1 MNRIIDR
8 INSPADL
15 KLLSDEALLG
25 ACKELREYVVETI
38 TRVGGHLGASLGVV
52 ELTVALH
59 KVYDSPTD
67 VFCWDV
73 GHQGYIHK
81 VLTGRRDQLP
91 TIRQYKGLSPF
102 LKREESP
109 HDHFG
114 AGHASTSISAAVGFA
129 EIRDRMQQDHHVVAI
144 IGDGSMTGG
153 LAFEALNNAGNSD
166 SDLLVILN
174 DNNMS
179 ISPNVGG
186 LSRYMTEAS
195 TSPMLNRMR
204 DMVYDLMGKLPKGGD
219 KLARELASRFED
231 SARNMVVSGMF
242 FTDMG
247 FRYFGPIDGHDLH
260 EMIHVL
266 NRMKTIKG
274 PKLLHVITE
283 KGRGMPGNREDHL
296 KHHAVGGKIK
306 PAMPAHIERP
316 QRPTAPGYN
325 DLLPDLLRPLI
336 ESDARFVAVTAAMS
350 EGTGL
355 AKLEKTHPRGV
366 IDVGIAEGHAVT
378 FAAGLAAGG
387 GRPVVC
393 IYSTFLQRAIDHIV
407 HDCAI
412 QKLPVI
418 FTLDRAGLVGADG
431 PTHHGSY
438 DLSYLPMIPNMVVA
452 APRDG
457 NEFRDLLET
466 ATHWDKG
473 PFAIRYPKDNSYHFD
488 PDSPARHLPVG
499 SWVELRGGA
508 DLCLVAVGSMVEEA
522 LECATLL
529 EAQGISAEVVNARFV
544 KPMDQAMIERLA
556 SSHSW
561 IVSVEENS
569 EVNGFG
575 AQFLARLN
583 AAGYTGRFSLAGIP
597 DRFIEHGDRQ
607 ILLDLAGLTGGRLA
621 ARLLEEAA
629 TRPTR
634 EVRSEEAGLQL

>member
-25 ACKELREYVVETI
+25 ACKELREYTVETI

-114 AGHASTSISAAVGFA
+114 AGHASTSISAALGFA
-129 EIRDRMQQDHHVVAI
+129 EMRDRLKQDHHVVAI

-166 SDLLVILN
+166 TDLLVILN

-186 LSRYMTEAS
+186 LSRYMTEAT
-195 TSPMLNRMR
+195 TSPLLNRLR
-204 DMVYDLMGKLPKGGD
+204 DTVYDMMGKLPAGGD

-231 SARNMVVSGMF
+231 SARNMLVSGMF
-242 FTDMG
+242 FADMG

-260 EMIHVL
+260 EIIHVL
-266 NRMKTIKG
+266 HRMKTIKG
-274 PKLLHVITE
+274 PKVLHVITE

-296 KHHAVGGKIK
+296 KHHAVGGKVK
-306 PAMPAHIERP
+306 PAMPEHIQPSARH
-316 QRPTAPGYN
+316 TAPGYN
-325 DLLPDLLRPLI
+325 DLLPGLLQPLI
-336 ESDARFVAVTAAMS
+336 ERDPRFVAVTAAMT

-355 AKLEKTHPRGV
+355 AKLEKTHPEAV

-378 FAAGLAAGG
+378 FASGMAAAG

-393 IYSTFLQRAIDHIV
+393 IYSTFLQRAIDHII
-407 HDCAI
+407 HDATL
-412 QKLPVI
+412 QHLPVI

-431 PTHHGSY
+431 PTHHGTF
-438 DLSYLPMIPNMVVA
+438 DLSYLPMIPGMVVA

-457 NEFRDLLET
+457 NEFRDLLQT
-466 ATHWDKG
+466 AAGYEAG
-473 PFAIRYPKDNSYHFD
+473 PFAIRYPKDNSYNFD
-488 PDSPARHLPVG
+488 PDSPPRRLAIG
-499 SWVELRGGA
+499 SWVSLRGGS
-508 DLCLVAVGSMVEEA
+508 DLALVAVGSMVEEA
-522 LECATLL
+522 LDCAAAL
-529 EAQGISAEVVNARFV
+529 EKRGLSVEVINARFV
-544 KPMDQAMIERLA
+544 KPMDDAMIDHLVE
-556 SSHSW
+556 SHRW
-561 IVSVEENS
+561 VVSLEENT

-575 AQFLARLN
+575 AQLLARLN
-583 AAGYTGRFSLAGIP
+583 HHGYRGKYTLVGIP
-597 DRFIEHGDRQ
+597 DRFIEHGERS
-607 ILLDLAGLTGGRLA
+607 ILMDLAGLSAPRLTH
-621 ARLLEEAA
+621 RLL
-629 TRPTR
+629 R
-634 EVRSEEAGLQL
+634 EAGLDVVPASPVAETARS

>member
-1 MNRIIDR
+1 
-8 INSPADL
+8 
-15 KLLSDEALLG
+15 
-25 ACKELREYVVETI
+25 
-38 TRVGGHLGASLGVV
+38 
-52 ELTVALH
+52 
-59 KVYDSPTD
+59 
-67 VFCWDV
+67 
-73 GHQGYIHK
+73 
-81 VLTGRRDQLP
+81 
-91 TIRQYKGLSPF
+91 
-102 LKREESP
+102 
-109 HDHFG
+109 
-114 AGHASTSISAAVGFA
+114 
-129 EIRDRMQQDHHVVAI
+129 VVAI

-336 ESDARFVAVTAAMS
+336 ESDPRFVAVTAAMS

-355 AKLEKTHPRGV
+355 AKLEKSHPRGV

-378 FAAGLAAGG
+378 FAAGLA
-387 GRPVVC
+387 
-393 IYSTFLQRAIDHIV
+393 
-407 HDCAI
+407 
-412 QKLPVI
+412 
-418 FTLDRAGLVGADG
+418 
-431 PTHHGSY
+431 
-438 DLSYLPMIPNMVVA
+438 
-452 APRDG
+452 
-457 NEFRDLLET
+457 
-466 ATHWDKG
+466 
-473 PFAIRYPKDNSYHFD
+473 
-488 PDSPARHLPVG
+488 
-499 SWVELRGGA
+499 
-508 DLCLVAVGSMVEEA
+508 
-522 LECATLL
+522 
-529 EAQGISAEVVNARFV
+529 
-544 KPMDQAMIERLA
+544 
-556 SSHSW
+556 
-561 IVSVEENS
+561 
-569 EVNGFG
+569 
-575 AQFLARLN
+575 
-583 AAGYTGRFSLAGIP
+583 
-597 DRFIEHGDRQ
+597 
-607 ILLDLAGLTGGRLA
+607 
-621 ARLLEEAA
+621 
-629 TRPTR
+629 
-634 EVRSEEAGLQL
+634 